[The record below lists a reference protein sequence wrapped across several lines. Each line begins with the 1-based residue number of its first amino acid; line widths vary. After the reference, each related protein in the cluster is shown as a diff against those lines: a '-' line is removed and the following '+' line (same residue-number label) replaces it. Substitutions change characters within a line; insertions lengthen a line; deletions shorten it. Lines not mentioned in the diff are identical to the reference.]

1 MLLAP
6 TPPSNAPTP
15 PSPTS
20 DPERVRGGW
29 GRQRKCET
37 TPYKEG
43 RGEGCDLPSFDL
55 VRQLLHPPHPLDHL
69 ATVLD
74 GLLGEEPVTVVAVRL
89 TFWSS
94 RRGAP
99 VHAAP
104 AVRHRWRAARTAPS
118 RLRPTAGRQV
128 HG

>member
-1 MLLAP
+1 MP
-6 TPPSNAPTP
+6 GRVTPPP
-15 PSPTS
+15 PPARAQPRT
-20 DPERVRGGW
+20 PERVRGG
-29 GRQRKCET
+29 GAASENARQPHT
-37 TPYKEG
+37 KEG
-43 RGEGCDLPSFDL
+43 RGEGCDLPSFNL
-55 VRQLLHPPHPLDHL
+55 VRQLLHLPHPLDHL

-89 TFWSS
+89 TFRSS
-94 RRGAP
+94 RRGAA